1 MFDIIAYLAQML
13 IYVIATLCISY
24 CLFVIFKKPN
34 PDFVSFNDGGFDY
47 SKVAADIETM
57 KTKLAQQNIKFEEAV
72 AKVQIAELTAKIR
85 EKKLEIISKCST
97 INEKIVDYLIVEG
110 EQVKKEQQERVSPK
124 KGQKEIFVL
133 FVLK

>member
-34 PDFVSFNDGGFDY
+34 PDFVVFNDGGFDY
-47 SKVAADIETM
+47 SKVAADIETL
-57 KTKLAQQNIKFEEAV
+57 KTKLTEKNIRFKEAV

-110 EQVKKEQQERVSPK
+110 EQVKKDQ
-124 KGQKEIFVL
+124 
-133 FVLK
+133 